1 MVKIKRMRGLA
12 LECHLPEEDIEYME
26 YTFGI
31 IALAR
36 EYFFRPFDEDIKKRL
51 HPLQAGS
58 MRGVRT
64 LGLKKQFPS
73 SLPTW

>member
-12 LECHLPEEDIEYME
+12 LECHLPEEDIEFME

-36 EYFFRPFDEDIKKRL
+36 EYFFRPFDEDINKRL
-51 HPLQAGS
+51 HPLQVGS

-73 SLPTW
+73 SCF